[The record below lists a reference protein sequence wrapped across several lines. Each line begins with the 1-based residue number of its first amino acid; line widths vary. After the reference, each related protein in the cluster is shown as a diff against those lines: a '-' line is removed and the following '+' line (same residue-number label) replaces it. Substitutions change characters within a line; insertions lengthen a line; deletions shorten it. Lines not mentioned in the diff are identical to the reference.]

1 MFSSCPFP
9 SSHPAAP
16 VLVHA
21 RARLRVGVLNRLLEL
36 AWETYNDPAD
46 FTNPNNYHFGVA
58 NFERVGF
65 ELIAHIFNAQHDTH
79 CFVLQDKP
87 RAVSSF
93 PPPPLL
99 CPLASGVNPIGP

>member
-9 SSHPAAP
+9 SFDPATP
-16 VLVHA
+16 VLVVHA
-21 RARLRVGVLNRLLEL
+21 RARLRLAFLNRLLEL
-36 AWETYNDPAD
+36 AWETYNDPPD
-46 FTNPNNYHFGVA
+46 FTNPNNYHFGIA

-65 ELIAHIFNAQHDTH
+65 ELVAHIFNAQHDTH

-93 PPPPLL
+93 PRPPPI
-99 CPLASGVNPIGP
+99 CPLAIDIHIK